1 MMQRKQMSEKTDEQ
15 WEMIFSSSALYYVEI
30 MKALLQD
37 EDIPAVI
44 VNKQDSAY
52 IVIGEIEL
60 YVKREDVL
68 KAKQI
73 INQSPTSE

>member
-1 MMQRKQMSEKTDEQ
+1 MSERLDDH
-15 WEMIFSSSALYYVEI
+15 WEMIFSSSKRYQVEI
-30 MKALLQD
+30 MKAILQD
-37 EDIPAVI
+37 ENIPAVI

-60 YVKREDVL
+60 YVRSEDIL

-73 INQSPTSE
+73 INRSQIIE

>member
-1 MMQRKQMSEKTDEQ
+1 MIQSGKRSEKMDEQ
-15 WEMIFSSSALYYVEI
+15 WEVVFSSSKLYQAEI
-30 MKALLQD
+30 MKSVLED
-37 EDIPAVI
+37 ENISSVI

-60 YVKREDVL
+60 YVKKEDIL

-73 INQSPTSE
+73 INRSQTLE

>member
-1 MMQRKQMSEKTDEQ
+1 MIENMDDQ
-15 WEMIFSSSALYYVEI
+15 WEMIFSSSKLYQVEI
-30 MKALLQD
+30 MKSLFQD
-37 EDIPAVI
+37 ENIPAVI

-60 YVKREDVL
+60 YVKSEDVL

-73 INQSPTSE
+73 INRSQTLE

>member
-1 MMQRKQMSEKTDEQ
+1 MDDK

-37 EDIPAVI
+37 ENIPSVI

-60 YVKREDVL
+60 YVKREDIL

-73 INQSPTSE
+73 INQSPTRE

>member
-1 MMQRKQMSEKTDEQ
+1 MSEKKDEQ
-15 WEMIFSSSALYYVEI
+15 WEAIFSSPKLYQVEI
-30 MKALLQD
+30 MKSLLED
-37 EDIPAVI
+37 ENIPCVI

-60 YVKREDVL
+60 YVKSEDIL

-73 INQSPTSE
+73 INRSQTIE

>member
-1 MMQRKQMSEKTDEQ
+1 MSEKMDDQ
-15 WEMIFSSSALYYVEI
+15 WEMIFSSSKLYQVEI
-30 MKALLQD
+30 MKALLED
-37 EDIPAVI
+37 ENIPCVI

-73 INQSPTSE
+73 INQSSTLE

>member
-1 MMQRKQMSEKTDEQ
+1 MSEKMDDQ
-15 WEMIFSSSALYYVEI
+15 WEMIFSSSKLYQVEI
-30 MKALLQD
+30 MKALLED
-37 EDIPAVI
+37 ENIPCVI

>member
-1 MMQRKQMSEKTDEQ
+1 MMKRKQMSEKMDDQ
-15 WEMIFSSSALYYVEI
+15 WEMIFSSSKLYQVEI
-30 MKALLQD
+30 MKALLED
-37 EDIPAVI
+37 ENIPCVI

-73 INQSPTSE
+73 INQSSTRE

>member
-1 MMQRKQMSEKTDEQ
+1 MSEKTDEQ
-15 WEMIFSSSALYYVEI
+15 WEMIFSSPRLYQVEI
-30 MKALLQD
+30 MKSVLED
-37 EDIPAVI
+37 ENILCVI

-60 YVKREDVL
+60 YVHSEDIL

-73 INQSPTSE
+73 INRSQTLE

>member
-1 MMQRKQMSEKTDEQ
+1 MDEQ
-15 WEMIFSSSALYYVEI
+15 WDMVFSSSKLYQAEI
-30 MKALLQD
+30 MKSVLED
-37 EDIPAVI
+37 ENISSVI

-60 YVKREDVL
+60 YVKKEDIL

-73 INQSPTSE
+73 INRSQTLE

>member
-1 MMQRKQMSEKTDEQ
+1 MILRKQMIENMDDQ
-15 WEMIFSSSALYYVEI
+15 WEMIFSSSKLYQVEI
-30 MKALLQD
+30 MKSLFQD
-37 EDIPAVI
+37 ENIPAVI

-60 YVKREDVL
+60 YVKSEDVL

-73 INQSPTSE
+73 INRSQTLE

>member
-1 MMQRKQMSEKTDEQ
+1 MSENMDDQ
-15 WEMIFSSSALYYVEI
+15 WEMIFSSSKLYQVEI
-30 MKALLQD
+30 IKSLFQD
-37 EDIPAVI
+37 ENIPAVI

-60 YVKREDVL
+60 YVKSEDVM

-73 INQSPTSE
+73 INRSQTLE

>member
-1 MMQRKQMSEKTDEQ
+1 MDEQ
-15 WEMIFSSSALYYVEI
+15 WEVVFSSPKLYQAEI
-30 MKALLQD
+30 MKSLLED
-37 EDIPAVI
+37 ENIPGVI

-60 YVKREDVL
+60 YVKKEDIL

-73 INQSPTSE
+73 INRSQSLE

>member
-1 MMQRKQMSEKTDEQ
+1 MSEQMDEQ
-15 WEMIFSSSALYYVEI
+15 WGAIFSSPKLYQVEI
-30 MKALLQD
+30 MKSLLED
-37 EDIPAVI
+37 ENILCVI

-60 YVKREDVL
+60 YVKSEDIL

-73 INQSPTSE
+73 INRSQTLE